1 MAAKPQ
7 RTGRAAGLT
16 ALVAL
21 SIAFLPASAAARD
34 TFPVM
39 HVGGDDRLGASADSY
54 FDLYGLGTAASPAVV
69 TIQSPPGYG
78 ATLTH
83 RAQFILGDAELDT
96 NRGAYKG
103 EFEVA
108 SRAAFE
114 TDPATAGCADGAHG
128 ATWWMVLNGTHG
140 ELSVP
145 VAVDRSGPG
154 YRLTICL
161 GSLQKLKLKVGEI
174 YFETR
179 AVFRNPRTAGVYHW
193 NAVVTPAGTDGA
205 PNPGERYELRARSPL
220 PQTIGPDSATYD
232 PVTKTL
238 TVSGKLVAAGS
249 PRVGINVHV
258 YGGATDD
265 FQKQP
270 ELGHVDTSGSGS
282 YTFTRRLA
290 KAPDWVY
297 VYVYHYRVP
306 ECQGASRTPAGCAS
320 ESTDGV
326 LGDETRVNVISPTSA

>member
-1 MAAKPQ
+1 M
-7 RTGRAAGLT
+7 GRAAGLF
-16 ALVAL
+16 ALLVVAIGL
-21 SIAFLPASAAARD
+21 LPGAAAAND

-39 HVGGDDRLGASADSY
+39 HVGGDDRLGAPADSY
-54 FDLYGLGTAASPAVV
+54 FDLYGLGTAANPAVV

-78 ATLTH
+78 ASLAH
-83 RAQFILGDAELDT
+83 RAQFILGDAEVDT

-108 SRAAFE
+108 SRAAFD
-114 TDPATAGCADGAHG
+114 TDPATAGCAGGAHG

-145 VAVDRSGPG
+145 VAVDRSGRG

-161 GSLQKLKLKVGEI
+161 GSLQKLKLRVGEI

-179 AVFRNPRTAGVYHW
+179 AVFRNPHRPGVYHW
-193 NAVVTPAGTDGA
+193 NALVTPAGADGA
-205 PNPGERYELRARSPL
+205 PNPGGRYELRARSPL

-238 TVSGKLVAAGS
+238 SVSGKLVAAGS
-249 PRVGINVHV
+249 PRVGIDVHV
-258 YGGATDD
+258 YGGVTGDY
-265 FQKQP
+265 QKQP
-270 ELGHVDTSGSGS
+270 ELGHVDTTGSGA

-290 KAPDWVY
+290 KPPGWVY

-306 ECQGASRTPAGCAS
+306 DCQGATHAPRGCAS

-326 LGDETRVNVISPTSA
+326 LGDETRVKVVSPTSA